1 MNCKNCNSELPE
13 NTLFCP
19 VCGERCD
26 TAEPEPVSQES
37 EQSDPVQE
45 EPAVDEKGSYLN
57 FEPSGGE
64 QKEPKKGKGKK
75 IAAIVAAVVV
85 VLVVGIG
92 VTAYAKI
99 SNFVRKSFSSPVS
112 YYQYVEKKN
121 RDESSNIL
129 TNYYETL
136 RESVTVPQ
144 NQNVSYKLEL
154 GQSLKTM
161 LSLSGMDFSA
171 LNNVEFN
178 MNSSVSE
185 DVISA
190 QIKGRLNDADA
201 ITLNMYMD
209 YAKKEGFFQMPELSE
224 KYVDLT
230 KVLQDEEMSEM
241 FSQLGEMNNMKE
253 YFPETKQI
261 DTLIDT
267 YTGLFID
274 EMDTVEKSSADL
286 EAAGVKANY
295 TDLKVTCKGKK
306 IYSVIL
312 KMMTTMKDD
321 QNIKAIVEKID
332 KEAYTEFTDSLSEGI
347 DQMKAQESEVKD
359 EDVEIVMDVY
369 VDGDGGIVGRIINV
383 KADENTIK
391 ITCAEPQKGSEFG
404 STVSVEYNGVNYFTF
419 AGKGTRSGGKVSGDF
434 TLSMDDSFIPSGGM
448 ISSLKD
454 FLTIKVTDLDEDTLE
469 EEGYLN
475 GNFSITSKA
484 IASFTS
490 YEIQLDCKGD
500 KKEST
505 WSLSVVCGGD
515 KLATLTALSK
525 EGEEV
530 EGTKPGEGSQIC
542 DASDQAA
549 FEAYMSELDADKLLA
564 SIKEKCG
571 VDLSTYVTMLESLL
585 GDNDDYD
592 DYDTDDY
599 DTEDYDID
607 DYDAGDYE
615 LDEDA
620 LDGFDYDL
628 KEDGSADDVSESEGI

>member
-13 NTLFCP
+13 SSLFCP

-26 TAEPEPVSQES
+26 TAEPVAETEETTQPDAVQDEPEI
-37 EQSDPVQE
+37 D
-45 EPAVDEKGSYLN
+45 AKGSYMN
-57 FEPSGGE
+57 FEPAE
-64 QKEPKKGKGKK
+64 EEPKEPKKGKGKK

-92 VTAYAKI
+92 VTAYAQI
-99 SNFVRKSFSSPVS
+99 SNFVRKSFNSPAS

-121 RDESSNIL
+121 RDESSKIL
-129 TNYYETL
+129 TNYYDAV
-136 RESVTVPQ
+136 RESVTMAQ
-144 NQNVSYKLEL
+144 SRNVSYKLEL

-171 LNNVEFN
+171 LNNVELN
-178 MNSSVSE
+178 VNGSVNE

-190 QIKGRLNDADA
+190 QVKGRLNDADA
-201 ITLNMYMD
+201 ITLNMYLD
-209 YAKKEGFFQMPELSE
+209 YAKKEGFFQIPELSE

-230 KVLQDEEMSEM
+230 KVLQDEEMTEM
-241 FSQLGEMNNMKE
+241 FSQLGTMKNMKD

-261 DTLIDT
+261 DTLMET
-267 YTGLFID
+267 YTDLFIN

-306 IYSVIL
+306 LYDIIL

-321 QNIKAIVEKID
+321 QTIKAILEKVN
-332 KEAYTEFTDSLSEGI
+332 KEAYTEFTDSINEGI
-347 DQMKAQESEVKD
+347 NQMKAQESEVKD
-359 EDVEIVMDVY
+359 EDIELVMDVY
-369 VDGDGGIVGRIINV
+369 VDSDGTIVGRVLNV
-383 KADENTIK
+383 KADDNTIK

-404 STVSVEYNGVNYFTF
+404 STLSVEYNDVDYFTLS
-419 AGKGTRSGGKVSGDF
+419 GKGTHSGGKVSGDY
-434 TLSMDDSFIPSGGM
+434 TVSMDDSLLPSDSVITSM
-448 ISSLKD
+448 KD

-469 EEGYLN
+469 EDGYLN
-475 GNFSITSKA
+475 GSFSISSKA

-500 KKEST
+500 ENGT
-505 WSLSVVCGGD
+505 TQSLSVVCGGD

-525 EGEEV
+525 KGEEV
-530 EGTKPGEGSQIC
+530 EITKPGEGSEIC

-549 FEAYMSELDADKLLA
+549 LEAYMSELDPDKLIA

-571 VDLSTYVTMLESLL
+571 VDLSTYATMLDSLL
-585 GDNDDYD
+585 GGDDDY
-592 DYDTDDY
+592 DDY
-599 DTEDYDID
+599 DTEDYDV
-607 DYDAGDYE
+607 GDYS

-620 LDGFDYDL
+620 LDGYDYNLTDDST
-628 KEDGSADDVSESEGI
+628 EDESAYDVDEGI